1 MLWHWNVMFGISIHA
16 PLRERPNNPTM
27 LGKRFT
33 ISIHALSR
41 ERLKTIQHSA
51 VLSVI
56 SIHAPL
62 RERPPPWNKQ
72 VVGIYISIH
81 APLRERRLGQESLNK
96 RPFISIHAPLRER
109 PGMVWF
115 IQAKQGHF
123 NPRSLAGATIGG
135 SDIACIMGLFQ
146 STLPY
151 GSDISLI
158 RLINSIKISIHA
170 PLRERQNA
178 GGKTCT
184 LTIISIHAPLRKRR
198 GT

>member
-1 MLWHWNVMFGISIHA
+1 MEQTGRWHLHF
-16 PLRERPNNPTM
+16 NPRSLAGATV
-27 LGKRFT
+27 FV
-33 ISIHALSR
+33 LSR
-41 ERLKTIQHSA
+41 KLFSQ
-51 VLSVI
+51 
-56 SIHAPL
+56 
-62 RERPPPWNKQ
+62 
-72 VVGIYISIH
+72 ISIH

-151 GSDISLI
+151 GSDLTFSGLLTGNRYFNPRSLTGATF
-158 RLINSIKISIHA
+158 LLSGLSIQSKFQSTLLYGSDRMQAARPA
-170 PLRERQNA
+170 P
-178 GGKTCT
+178 
-184 LTIISIHAPLRKRR
+184 
-198 GT
+198 